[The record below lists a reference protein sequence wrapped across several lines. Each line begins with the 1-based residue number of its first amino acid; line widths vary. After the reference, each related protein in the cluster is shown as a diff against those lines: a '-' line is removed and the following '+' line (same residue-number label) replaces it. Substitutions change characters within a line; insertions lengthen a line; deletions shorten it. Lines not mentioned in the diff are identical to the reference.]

1 MIELKNVSKTFILH
15 NQGSAVIEVISNVSF
30 SVAAGECVAL
40 TGVSGAGKST
50 LMRMIYGNY
59 LTQSGEIH
67 IGDIDLGRAEPREV
81 IKLRRDVLGYVSQF
95 LRVVPRVP
103 TLDVVAEPLRS
114 LGASEGDA
122 KASAAA
128 LLHELNIPQ
137 RLWPLSPTTF
147 SGGEQQRVNIAR
159 GFAYNYPAML
169 LDEPTASLDA
179 ANREVVLSLIE
190 RAKARGSALIGIF
203 HDEAARDRVCDREI
217 DMSRFTPGVA
227 A

>member
-1 MIELKNVSKTFILH
+1 M
-15 NQGSAVIEVISNVSF
+15 
-30 SVAAGECVAL
+30 
-40 TGVSGAGKST
+40 
-50 LMRMIYGNY
+50 
-59 LTQSGEIH
+59 
-67 IGDIDLGRAEPREV
+67 
-81 IKLRRDVLGYVSQF
+81 
-95 LRVVPRVP
+95 
-103 TLDVVAEPLRS
+103 
-114 LGASEGDA
+114 
-122 KASAAA
+122 
-128 LLHELNIPQ
+128 
-137 RLWPLSPTTF
+137 
-147 SGGEQQRVNIAR
+147 NIAR